1 MTGLTRGPNRG
12 VGVVKILLA
21 LTLSYALGM
30 DGVAAQSSG
39 DQSQQSSSATNG
51 QSTSQP
57 QQNTGNSSQSAQD
70 VPDAP
75 STVQPPPP
83 PTKIPEP
90 PPDMKRPP
98 ESRSAPSDA
107 PAPSPESTPPPAT
120 VQTIPPGT
128 GPKNQLAGGSDIYT
142 IPISVNFVQVPV
154 TVNDSSGRRVDGLL
168 PADFSIY
175 ENGKKQTLTY
185 FSSDPFL
192 LSVAVVLDVGLPDV
206 TLQEVSKTYSALAGS
221 LSHWDEAA
229 LYTYNTNVSQVTDYN
244 QGSTRLLAALNQM
257 KLVRGGN
264 GPAVLDGPLA
274 ENGPMINGLPVGGGP
289 APVNTPPRESHVLND
304 AILRAALDLGK
315 RGRERRKV
323 IFVISDGQELGSQS
337 SYRDVLRI
345 LQSRNIEVKAVVV
358 DMGALPGF
366 RQLERLPRLKT
377 QGYSDILPRYSHATG
392 GGDVLKELTRNAIE
406 AAYDEIASEA
416 RNQYTL
422 GYAAKPI
429 SGSSGYRSIDVH
441 VDRKGLKVIAK
452 DGFYLTPTP
461 R

>member
-1 MTGLTRGPNRG
+1 MAWT
-12 VGVVKILLA
+12 LA
-21 LTLSYALGM
+21 YALGTT
-30 DGVAAQSSG
+30 GIAAQSSG
-39 DQSQQSSSATNG
+39 DQSQQSSSPTNG
-51 QSTSQP
+51 QSTSQS
-57 QQNTGNSSQSAQD
+57 QQNPANNSPSAQD

-83 PTKIPEP
+83 PTKIPQP
-90 PPDMKRPP
+90 PPDMNRPP
-98 ESRSAPSDA
+98 ESRSAPGSDT
-107 PAPSPESTPPPAT
+107 PAPQPESTPAPPAT
-120 VQTIPPGT
+120 IQTIPPGA
-128 GPKNQLAGGSDIYT
+128 GPKNQLATGGDIYT

-229 LYTYNTNVSQVTDYN
+229 LYTYSTNVSQVTDYN
-244 QGSTRLLAALNQM
+244 QGGTRLLAALNQM
-257 KLVRGGN
+257 KLVRGGSN

-274 ENGPMINGLPVGGGP
+274 ENGPMINGLPAGGGP

-366 RQLERLPRLKT
+366 RQLERLPRLRS

-392 GGDVLKELTRNAIE
+392 GGDVLKELTRNSIE
-406 AAYDEIASEA
+406 LAYADIASEA

-422 GYAAKPI
+422 GYAARPI
-429 SGSSGYRSIDVH
+429 TGSSGYRSIDVH

-452 DGFYLTPTP
+452 DGFYLTPSP